1 MSKVN
6 STKRGLG
13 RGFDTLIPTQLLED
27 EFDPTAQQDEQ
38 ISQLRNLKVANIVP
52 DADQPRRQFD
62 DEALQE
68 LAASIKQ
75 HGILQPIVVISKGDI
90 YEIVAGE
97 RRWRAAQ
104 IAGLEKIPALVRT
117 LSNQHRLEIAL
128 IENLQRE
135 DLNPLETATAY
146 YKLQQQFNLTL
157 DEISKRIGGKAV
169 STISNILRLLGLPKE
184 AKQALIEGT
193 ISEGH
198 ARQILAIKE
207 PDIQRRLLDMII
219 ANDWSV
225 RKAEQ
230 YVVGYKEG
238 QKNEEKAVAKVQTE
252 TPETKALSKRL
263 KADVSIK
270 NMAKGGRLVIRFKN
284 QEDFDR
290 ITGVLLD

>member
-1 MSKVN
+1 MSKAN
-6 STKRGLG
+6 STNRGLG

-27 EFDPTAQQDEQ
+27 EFDPTSQQDEQ
-38 ISQLRNLKVANIVP
+38 VSQLRSLRVADIIP
-52 DADQPRRQFD
+52 DAEQPRRQFD
-62 DEALQE
+62 EEALQE
-68 LAASIKQ
+68 LAASIKE
-75 HGILQPIVVISKGDI
+75 HGILQPIVVISKGDV

-104 IAGLEKIPALVRT
+104 IAGLEKMPALVRT
-117 LSNQHRLEIAL
+117 LSNQHRLEVAL

-157 DEISKRIGGKAV
+157 DEISQRIGGKAV

-184 AKQALIEGT
+184 AKQALIEGKIT
-193 ISEGH
+193 EGH

-207 PDIQRRLLDMII
+207 PEIQQRLLDMII

-230 YVVGYKEG
+230 FVVGYKEG

-252 TPETKALSKRL
+252 TPETKALGKRL

-284 QEDFDR
+284 QEDFER
-290 ITGVLLD
+290 ITSELLQ